1 MPHKN
6 KLDNCL
12 PSVLDKVPGMDNHF
26 GMSETIL
33 TENSFFYEPTMQL
46 KVIKRD
52 PELPY
57 RLHSH
62 EFHELVIVI
71 SGRGINYTQTEQMP
85 LREGSVF
92 FIPPGLEHGYK
103 DVENLVLYNILYGR
117 NLISRHAMDL
127 TELPGFCAI
136 FLQSEHIEGLT
147 LSPSQIAELIPL
159 VQLMEKEADDQSY
172 GSGSRTLAY
181 AYLIE
186 LLVQISRIYDQIPR
200 ETNQTARRLW
210 EVISYMDANLDKALT
225 TEDLVGI
232 ANMSTSTLNRC
243 FRQSTGLS
251 PIEFHIHKRIAYACS
266 LIQERG
272 LSMGQVS
279 ESCGFK
285 DPNYF
290 SRQFRKVMGMSP
302 KQYQR
307 IFTNRFT

>member
-1 MPHKN
+1 MP
-6 KLDNCL
+6 
-12 PSVLDKVPGMDNHF
+12 PVLDKHFLIYNHV

-33 TENSFFYEPTMQL
+33 DESSFFYEPAMQL

-62 EFHELVIVI
+62 EFHELVFVV
-71 SGRGINYTQTEQMP
+71 SGRGINFTKDEEFM

-92 FIPPGLEHGYK
+92 FVPPGLEHGYK
-103 DVENLVLYNILYGR
+103 HVENLVLYNIIYGR
-117 NLISRHAMDL
+117 NLVSRHALDL
-127 TELPGFCAI
+127 TELPGYCSI
-136 FLQSEHIEGLT
+136 FLQTDSIPSLS
-147 LSPSQIAELIPL
+147 LSPSQIAELLPL
-159 VQLMEKEADDQSY
+159 IQLMEKEADDQSY

-186 LLVQISRIYDQIPR
+186 LLVSLARIYDQTPN
-200 ETNQTARRLW
+200 EANQTARRLW
-210 EVISYMDANLDKALT
+210 EVISYMDNHLDRALS
-225 TEDLVGI
+225 TEELRDV

-243 FRQSTGLS
+243 FKQSTGLS

-266 LIQERG
+266 LIQKRG
-272 LSMGQVS
+272 LSMAQVS
-279 ESCGFK
+279 EASGFN

-307 IFTNRFT
+307 IFTSRFT

>member
-1 MPHKN
+1 
-6 KLDNCL
+6 
-12 PSVLDKVPGMDNHF
+12 
-26 GMSETIL
+26 MSEIIL
-33 TENSFFYEPTMQL
+33 TDNSYFYEPTLQL
-46 KVIKRD
+46 KVVKRE

-62 EFHELVIVI
+62 EFLELVLVVG
-71 SGRGINYTQTEQMP
+71 GRGINYTATEQMP

-92 FIPPGLEHGYK
+92 FIPPGVEHGYK
-103 DVENLVLYNILYGR
+103 EVDNLVLYNVLYGQM
-117 NLISRHAMDL
+117 LINAQSLDL
-127 TELPGFCAI
+127 VELPGYRAFFLEEQAI
-136 FLQSEHIEGLT
+136 PNML
-147 LSPSQIAELIPL
+147 LSPSQIAELIPII
-159 VQLMEKEADDQSY
+159 QLIEKEADDQSY

-186 LLVQISRIYDQIPR
+186 LLVRLSRIYDQTPR

-210 EVISYMDANLDKALT
+210 EVISYIEDNLDISLS
-225 TEDLVGI
+225 TEDLTEV
-232 ANMSTSTLNRC
+232 ANMSTSTLNRW
-243 FRQSTGLS
+243 FKQSTGLS
-251 PIEFHIHKRIAYACS
+251 PIEFHIHKRIAKACT

-272 LSMGQVS
+272 LSMGQIS

-307 IFTNRFT
+307 IFSSRFS

>member
-1 MPHKN
+1 
-6 KLDNCL
+6 
-12 PSVLDKVPGMDNHF
+12 
-26 GMSETIL
+26 MSEIIL
-33 TENSFFYEPTMQL
+33 TDNSYFYEPTLQL
-46 KVIKRD
+46 KVVKRE

-62 EFHELVIVI
+62 EFLELVLVVG
-71 SGRGINYTQTEQMP
+71 GRGINYTATEQMP

-92 FIPPGLEHGYK
+92 FIPPGVEHGYK
-103 DVENLVLYNILYGR
+103 EVDNLVLYNVLYGQM
-117 NLISRHAMDL
+117 LINAQSLDL
-127 TELPGFCAI
+127 VELPGYRAFFLEEQAI
-136 FLQSEHIEGLT
+136 PSML
-147 LSPSQIAELIPL
+147 LSPSQIAELIPII
-159 VQLMEKEADDQSY
+159 QLIEKEADDQSY

-186 LLVQISRIYDQIPR
+186 LLVRLSRIYDQTPR

-210 EVISYMDANLDKALT
+210 EVISYIEDNLDISLS
-225 TEDLVGI
+225 TEDLTEV
-232 ANMSTSTLNRC
+232 ANMSTSTLNRW
-243 FRQSTGLS
+243 FKQSTGLS
-251 PIEFHIHKRIAYACS
+251 PIEFHIHKRIAKACT

-272 LSMGQVS
+272 LSMGQIS

-307 IFTNRFT
+307 IFSSRFS

>member
-1 MPHKN
+1 
-6 KLDNCL
+6 
-12 PSVLDKVPGMDNHF
+12 
-26 GMSETIL
+26 MSEIIL
-33 TENSFFYEPTMQL
+33 TENSYFFEPTLQL
-46 KVIKRD
+46 KVVKRE

-62 EFHELVIVI
+62 EFFELVFVV
-71 SGRGINYTQTEQMP
+71 SGRGINFTATEQMP

-92 FIPPGLEHGYK
+92 FIPPGVEHGYK
-103 DVENLVLYNILYGR
+103 ELENLVLYNVLYGQM
-117 NLISRHAMDL
+117 LISAHSLDL
-127 TELPGFCAI
+127 VELPGYRAF
-136 FLQSEHIEGLT
+136 FLETQCIPNML
-147 LSPSQIAELIPL
+147 LSPSQIAELLPL
-159 VQLMEKEADDQSY
+159 IQLMEKEADDQSY

-186 LLVQISRIYDQIPR
+186 LLVRLSRIFDQTPR

-210 EVISYMDANLDKALT
+210 EVISYMDANLDISLS
-225 TEDLVGI
+225 TEDLTEV
-232 ANMSTSTLNRC
+232 ANMSTSTLNRW
-243 FRQSTGLS
+243 FKQSTGLS
-251 PIEFHIHKRIAYACS
+251 PIEFHIHKRIAKACT

-272 LSMGQVS
+272 LSMSQIS

-302 KQYQR
+302 KQYER

>member
-1 MPHKN
+1 MY
-6 KLDNCL
+6 
-12 PSVLDKVPGMDNHF
+12 NHV

-33 TENSFFYEPTMQL
+33 DESSFFYEPAMQL

-62 EFHELVIVI
+62 EFHELVFVV
-71 SGRGINYTQTEQMP
+71 SGRGINFTKDEELM

-92 FIPPGLEHGYK
+92 FVPPGFEHGYK
-103 DVENLVLYNILYGR
+103 QVDNLVLYNIIYGR
-117 NLISRHAMDL
+117 NLVSRHALDL
-127 TELPGFCAI
+127 TELPGYCSI
-136 FLQSEHIEGLT
+136 FLQTDCIPNLSLT
-147 LSPSQIAELIPL
+147 PSQIAELLPL
-159 VQLMEKEADDQSY
+159 IQLMEKEADDQSY

-181 AYLIE
+181 AYLVE
-186 LLVQISRIYDQIPR
+186 LLVALSRIYDQTPN
-200 ETNQTARRLW
+200 EANQTARRLW
-210 EVISYMDANLDKALT
+210 EVISYMDSHLDQALS
-225 TEDLVGI
+225 TEQLREV

-243 FRQSTGLS
+243 FKQSTGLS

-266 LIQERG
+266 LIQKRG
-272 LSMGQVS
+272 LSMAQVS
-279 ESCGFK
+279 EASGFN

-307 IFTNRFT
+307 IFTSRFT

>member
-1 MPHKN
+1 MRGNHCP
-6 KLDNCL
+6 
-12 PSVLDKVPGMDNHF
+12 PVLDKHFLIYNHV

-33 TENSFFYEPTMQL
+33 DESSFFYEPAMQL

-62 EFHELVIVI
+62 EFHELVFVV
-71 SGRGINYTQTEQMP
+71 SGRGINFTKDEEFM

-92 FIPPGLEHGYK
+92 FVPPGLEHGYK
-103 DVENLVLYNILYGR
+103 HVENLVLYNIIYGR
-117 NLISRHAMDL
+117 NLVSRHALDL
-127 TELPGFCAI
+127 TELPGYCSI
-136 FLQSEHIEGLT
+136 FLQADTIPSLS
-147 LSPSQIAELIPL
+147 LSPSQIAELLPL
-159 VQLMEKEADDQSY
+159 IQLMEKEADDQSY

-186 LLVQISRIYDQIPR
+186 LLVSLARIYDQTPN
-200 ETNQTARRLW
+200 EANQTARRLW
-210 EVISYMDANLDKALT
+210 EVISYMDNHLDQALS
-225 TEDLVGI
+225 TEELKDV

-243 FRQSTGLS
+243 FKQSTGLS

-266 LIQERG
+266 LIQKRG
-272 LSMGQVS
+272 LSMAQVS
-279 ESCGFK
+279 EASGFN

-307 IFTNRFT
+307 IFTSRFT

>member
-1 MPHKN
+1 
-6 KLDNCL
+6 
-12 PSVLDKVPGMDNHF
+12 
-26 GMSETIL
+26 MSEIIL
-33 TENSFFYEPTMQL
+33 TDNSYFYEPTMQL
-46 KVIKRD
+46 KVIKRE

-62 EFHELVIVI
+62 EFHELVFVV
-71 SGRGINYTQTEQMP
+71 SGRGINYTATEQMP

-92 FIPPGLEHGYK
+92 FVPPGVEHGYK
-103 DVENLVLYNILYGR
+103 EVDNLVLYNVLYGQM
-117 NLISRHAMDL
+117 LISAHILDL
-127 TELPGFCAI
+127 VDLPGYRAL
-136 FLQSEHIEGLT
+136 FLETQTIPNLL
-147 LSPSQIAELIPL
+147 LSPSQISELLPII
-159 VQLMEKEADDQSY
+159 QLMEKEADDQSY

-186 LLVQISRIYDQIPR
+186 LLVSLSRIYDQTPR

-210 EVISYMDANLDKALT
+210 EVISYMDSNLDKSLSTEELT
-225 TEDLVGI
+225 EV
-232 ANMSTSTLNRC
+232 ANMSTSTLNRW
-243 FRQSTGLS
+243 FKQSTGLS
-251 PIEFHIHKRIAYACS
+251 PIEFHIHKRIAKACT

-272 LSMGQVS
+272 LSMSEIS

-307 IFTNRFT
+307 IFTSRFT

>member
-1 MPHKN
+1 
-6 KLDNCL
+6 
-12 PSVLDKVPGMDNHF
+12 
-26 GMSETIL
+26 MSEIIL
-33 TENSFFYEPTMQL
+33 TDNSYFYEPTMQL
-46 KVIKRD
+46 KVIKRE

-62 EFHELVIVI
+62 EFHELVFVV
-71 SGRGINYTQTEQMP
+71 SGRGINYTAAEQMP

-92 FIPPGLEHGYK
+92 FVPPGVEHGYK
-103 DVENLVLYNILYGR
+103 EVDNLVLYNVLYGQM
-117 NLISRHAMDL
+117 LISKHMLDL
-127 TELPGFCAI
+127 TDLPGYRAL
-136 FLQSEHIEGLT
+136 FLETESIPNLL
-147 LSPSQIAELIPL
+147 LSPSQIAELLPL
-159 VQLMEKEADDQSY
+159 IQLMEKEADDQSY

-186 LLVQISRIYDQIPR
+186 LLVSLSRIYDQTPR

-210 EVISYMDANLDKALT
+210 EVISYMDNNLDKSLT
-225 TEDLVGI
+225 TEELTEV
-232 ANMSTSTLNRC
+232 ANMSTSTLNRW
-243 FRQSTGLS
+243 FKQSTGLS
-251 PIEFHIHKRIAYACS
+251 PIEFHIHKRVAKACT

-272 LSMGQVS
+272 LSMSQIS

-307 IFTNRFT
+307 IFTSRFT

>member
-1 MPHKN
+1 
-6 KLDNCL
+6 
-12 PSVLDKVPGMDNHF
+12 
-26 GMSETIL
+26 MSETIL
-33 TENSFFYEPTMQL
+33 DESSFFYEPAMQL

-62 EFHELVIVI
+62 EFHELVFVV
-71 SGRGINYTQTEQMP
+71 SGRGINFTKDEEFM

-92 FIPPGLEHGYK
+92 FVPPGLEHGYK
-103 DVENLVLYNILYGR
+103 HVENLVLYNIIYGR
-117 NLISRHAMDL
+117 NLVSRHALDL
-127 TELPGFCAI
+127 TELPGYCSI
-136 FLQSEHIEGLT
+136 FLQADTIPSLS
-147 LSPSQIAELIPL
+147 LSPSQIAELLPL
-159 VQLMEKEADDQSY
+159 IQLMEKEADDQSY

-186 LLVQISRIYDQIPR
+186 LLVSLARIYDQTPN
-200 ETNQTARRLW
+200 EANQTARRLW
-210 EVISYMDANLDKALT
+210 EVISYMDNHLDQALS
-225 TEDLVGI
+225 TEELKDV

-243 FRQSTGLS
+243 FKQSTGLS

-266 LIQERG
+266 LIQKRG
-272 LSMGQVS
+272 LSMAQVS
-279 ESCGFK
+279 EASGFN

-307 IFTNRFT
+307 IFTSRFT